1 MTPFGQQRA
10 ATPLPSTGQLW
21 SLMRGRGVE
30 LGLQGKVAVITGGS
44 AGIGRATALRF
55 CEEGSRVA
63 ICARREDVL
72 QKTAQEIESATGAE
86 VLAVR
91 ADVTNSVDCER
102 LIQRTIERFRR
113 LDILVNNAGR
123 SSAMPFAQAA
133 DEIWREDM
141 EVKLYGAIRCTRLAI
156 PYMRQQGGG
165 RIINMTTIGGKQPGD
180 RSVPTSVTRAAG
192 INLTKALAN
201 EYAADNILVNTIC
214 LGRLKSA
221 QWTRRWETEFPHL
234 TLDEFYVKQGESI
247 PLKHLGEAEDAADLV
262 CFLASERARYITGTA
277 INLDGGLSGAV

>member
-1 MTPFGQQRA
+1 MD
-10 ATPLPSTGQLW
+10 
-21 SLMRGRGVE
+21 
-30 LGLQGKVAVITGGS
+30 LGLQGKIAVITGGS
-44 AGIGRATALRF
+44 EGIGRATAFRL
-55 CEEGSRVA
+55 CEEGVRVA
-63 ICARREDVL
+63 ICARRDDVL
-72 QKTAQEIESATGAE
+72 QTTAKEITSATGGE
-86 VLAVR
+86 VLAMR
-91 ADVTNSVDCER
+91 ADVTNPADCAQFM
-102 LIQRTIERFRR
+102 LQTIERFGR

-123 SSAMPFAQAA
+123 SSAMPFEQAV
-133 DEIWREDM
+133 DEVWQEDI

-156 PYMRQQGGG
+156 PHMRKQGGG
-165 RIINMTTIGGKQPGD
+165 RIINMTTIAGKQPTA

-221 QWTRRWETEFPHL
+221 QWTRRWRAHFSHM
-234 TLDEFYVKQGESI
+234 TLDEFYATQGKTIS
-247 PLKHLGEAEDAADLV
+247 LQRLGEAEDVADLV

>member
-1 MTPFGQQRA
+1 MD
-10 ATPLPSTGQLW
+10 
-21 SLMRGRGVE
+21 
-30 LGLQGKVAVITGGS
+30 LGLQGKVAAITGGS
-44 AGIGRATALRF
+44 EGIGRATALRF
-55 CEEGSRVA
+55 CEEGARVA

-72 QKTAQEIESATGAE
+72 RKTAKEIEAATGGE

-91 ADVTNSVDCER
+91 ADVTDAADCAR
-102 LIQRTIERFRR
+102 FIQQTAERFGR

-123 SSAMPFAQAA
+123 SSAMPFEEA
-133 DEIWREDM
+133 DDEAWREDL

-156 PYMRQQGGG
+156 PHMRKRGGG
-165 RIINMTTIGGKQPGD
+165 RIINMTTIGGKQPGA
-180 RSVPTSVTRAAG
+180 RAIPTSVTRAAG

-221 QWTRRWETEFPHL
+221 QWTRRWHAHFSHM
-234 TLDEFYVKQGESI
+234 TLDEFYAKQGESI
-247 PLKHLGEAEDAADLV
+247 PLKRLGEAEDVADLV

-277 INLDGGLSGAV
+277 INIDGGISGAV

>member
-1 MTPFGQQRA
+1 M
-10 ATPLPSTGQLW
+10 
-21 SLMRGRGVE
+21 E

-44 AGIGRATALRF
+44 EGIGRATAFRL
-55 CEEGSRVA
+55 CEEGVRVA

-72 QKTAQEIESATGAE
+72 QTTAKEITSATGGE

-91 ADVTNSVDCER
+91 ADVTNPADCAQFM
-102 LIQRTIERFRR
+102 LQTIERFGR

-123 SSAMPFAQAA
+123 SSAMPFEQAV
-133 DEIWREDM
+133 DEDWQEDI

-156 PYMRQQGGG
+156 PHMRKQGGG
-165 RIINMTTIGGKQPGD
+165 RIINMTTIAGKQPTA

-221 QWTRRWETEFPHL
+221 QWTRRWQAHFSHM
-234 TLDEFYVKQGESI
+234 TLDEFYATQGESI
-247 PLKHLGEAEDAADLV
+247 PLQRLGEAEDVADLV

>member
-1 MTPFGQQRA
+1 MD
-10 ATPLPSTGQLW
+10 
-21 SLMRGRGVE
+21 
-30 LGLQGKVAVITGGS
+30 LGLQGKVAAITGGS
-44 AGIGRATALRF
+44 EGIGRATAFRL
-55 CEEGSRVA
+55 CEEGVRVA

-72 QKTAQEIESATGAE
+72 QTTAKEITSATGGE

-91 ADVTNSVDCER
+91 ADVSNPADCTQFM
-102 LIQRTIERFRR
+102 LQTIERFGR

-123 SSAMPFAQAA
+123 SSAMPFEQAV
-133 DEIWREDM
+133 DEVWQEDI
-141 EVKLYGAIRCTRLAI
+141 EVKLFGAIRCARLAI
-156 PYMRQQGGG
+156 PHMRKQGGG
-165 RIINMTTIGGKQPGD
+165 RIINMTTIGGKQPTA

-221 QWTRRWETEFPHL
+221 QWTRRWQAHFSHM
-234 TLDEFYVKQGESI
+234 TLDEFYAKQGESI
-247 PLKHLGEAEDAADLV
+247 PLQRLGEAEDVADLV

-277 INLDGGLSGAV
+277 INIDGGLSGAV